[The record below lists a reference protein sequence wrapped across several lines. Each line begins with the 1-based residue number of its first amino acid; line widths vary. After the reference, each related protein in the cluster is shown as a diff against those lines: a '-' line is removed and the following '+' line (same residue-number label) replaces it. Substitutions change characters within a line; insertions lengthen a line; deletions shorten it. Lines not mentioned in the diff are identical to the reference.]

1 MTIQDALLQI
11 DEVKP
16 NQMEKRQKI
25 AWLTEVDGRIY
36 HDIMLRHERDG
47 GVPDTC
53 PHYDLETDERE
64 NLLCPDPYSGMYRWY
79 MEAQID
85 LINQEMDKYQNSYA
99 QFNAAYGDYA
109 RKYKR
114 EHMPI
119 QTAPRL
125 IF

>member
-16 NQMEKRQKI
+16 NQLEKRQKI
-25 AWLTEVDGRIY
+25 AMLSEVDGRIY
-36 HDIMLRHERDG
+36 HDIMLIHARDG

-53 PHYDLETDERE
+53 PHYDMETDERT
-64 NLLCPDPYSGMYRWY
+64 NLLCPDPYSAMYRWY

-85 LINQEMDKYQNSYA
+85 LINQELDKYQNSQM
-99 QFNAAYGDYA
+99 QFNAAWGDYA

-119 QTAPRL
+119 QRAPKL
-125 IF
+125 TF

>member
-16 NQMEKRQKI
+16 NQVEKRQKI
-25 AWLTEVDGRIY
+25 AMLSDLDGRIY
-36 HDIMLRHERDG
+36 HDIMLQHRKDG

-53 PHYDLETDERE
+53 PHYDLETDERTQ
-64 NLLCPDPYSGMYRWY
+64 LLCPDPYSGLYRWY
-79 MEAQID
+79 LEAQID
-85 LINQEMDKYQNSYA
+85 LINQELDKYQNSQG
-99 QFNAAYGDYA
+99 QFNAAWGDYA

-119 QTAPRL
+119 QRAPRL